1 MLTVFKFLRKMIS
14 EMSIQSI
21 FPLLLIFFSASI
33 AQGEIVDKVVAT
45 VNQEPI
51 TLSDLN
57 RIISNYN
64 KEMGKLPQ
72 ARQRKVEQEDLKHE
86 ALNHLIEES
95 LLSQDMEK
103 QGIKV
108 TEEDVSG
115 AIDTIL
121 KRNKLGQEGL
131 KKELNQKGSSLEEYR
146 KEIKE
151 QLKRFRFIGQVF
163 GSKIKVSQE
172 DVNNFYEQNSDKLKD
187 VQKIHIAQ
195 IVIPFAVEAQ
205 MKEAEKKANDI
216 YKRAKAGANFD
227 QLMKQEGGEG
237 SGDLGEVSMAGI
249 SPQIAPAIQNLDKG
263 GVSEPVRTQAGFL
276 VVKLIDKP
284 EVDLKGDESI
294 KEGIRNQIYE
304 MKVQEELKKYV
315 DQLKGKAFINI
326 RS

>member
-1 MLTVFKFLRKMIS
+1 MFTVFRFLRKIRI
-14 EMSIQSI
+14 EMSVKFVPVLIVI
-21 FPLLLIFFSASI
+21 LLFAFTAR
-33 AQGEIVDKVVAT
+33 AEIVDKVVAT

-51 TLSDLN
+51 TLYDLN
-57 RIISNYN
+57 RIVSNYN
-64 KEMGKLPQ
+64 KEVGKLPQ
-72 ARQRKVEQEDLKHE
+72 ARQRKVEQEELKRG

-95 LLSQDMEK
+95 LLSQEMEK
-103 QGIKV
+103 LGIKV
-108 TEEDVSG
+108 TEEDISG

-131 KKELNQKGSSLEEYR
+131 KKELSQKGSSLEEYR
-146 KEIKE
+146 KEIRE
-151 QLKRFRFIGQVF
+151 QLKRFRFIGQVL

-172 DVNNFYEQNSDKLKD
+172 DVNNYYEQNSDKLKD

-205 MKEAEKKANDI
+205 MKEAERKANDI

-249 SPQIAPAIQNLDKG
+249 SPQIAPAIQNLDRG
-263 GVSEPVRTQAGFL
+263 QVSEPVRTQAGFL

>member
-1 MLTVFKFLRKMIS
+1 MLIVFRFLRKIVSEIS
-14 EMSIQSI
+14 TKSI
-21 FPLLLIFFSASI
+21 FPLLLIFLAVSTVQA
-33 AQGEIVDKVVAT
+33 EIVDKVVAT

-72 ARQRKVEQEDLKHE
+72 ARQRKVEQEDLKRE

-95 LLSQDMEK
+95 LLSQEMEK

-108 TEEDVSG
+108 TEEDVTG

-121 KRNKLGQEGL
+121 KRNKLSQEAL
-131 KKELNQKGSSLEEYR
+131 KKELSQKGSNLEEYR
-146 KEIKE
+146 KEIRE

-237 SGDLGEVSMAGI
+237 SGDLGEVNMAGI
-249 SPQIAPAIQNLDKG
+249 SPQIAPAIQNLEKG

-276 VVKLIDKP
+276 VVKLINKP
-284 EVDLKGDESI
+284 EIDLKGDESI

>member
-1 MLTVFKFLRKMIS
+1 MSRRFAPILMIMFLFAFTV
-14 EMSIQSI
+14 Q
-21 FPLLLIFFSASI
+21 A
-33 AQGEIVDKVVAT
+33 EIIDKVVAT

-57 RIISNYN
+57 RVISNYN
-64 KEMGKLPQ
+64 KEVGKLPQ
-72 ARQRKVEQEDLKHE
+72 ARQRRMEQEDLKRE

-103 QGIKV
+103 LGIKV
-108 TEEDVSG
+108 TEEDVTG

-121 KRNKLGQEGL
+121 KRNKLSQDAL
-131 KKELNQKGSSLEEYR
+131 KKELSQKGSSLEDYR

-195 IVIPFAVEAQ
+195 IVIPFAVEPQ

-237 SGDLGEVSMAGI
+237 SGDLGEVSFAGI
-249 SPQIAPAIQNLDKG
+249 SPQIAQAIQNLDKG
-263 GVSEPVRTQAGFL
+263 QISEPVRTSAGFL

-284 EVDLKGDESI
+284 AIDLKGDESI